1 MLFKDKDRKNLRKY
15 TYICIAFIDRII
27 DINYG
32 MTKYYQQ
39 P

>member
-27 DINYG
+27 GFNYG
-32 MTKYYQQ
+32 MAKFYQQ

>member
-27 DINYG
+27 GINYAV
-32 MTKYYQQ
+32 TKYYQ
-39 P
+39 

>member
-15 TYICIAFIDRII
+15 TYICIAFIDMII
-27 DINYG
+27 DFNYG
-32 MTKYYQQ
+32 MVKYYQQ